1 MLSDKF
7 SRFLFFSLLVTAG
20 ASVQQLPRSHFS
32 PPQKSRLAV
41 STRDSLRQALFFRH
55 TVLRPG
61 RISPYDRLIK
71 KYSFRYGF
79 DWRLIA
85 AQIHAESHFNP
96 EAKSRTGA
104 LGLMQIMP
112 GTARHLGKPP
122 NLLLKPEIN
131 IALGCLYDRRL
142 YNIWKEEKGKDRLA
156 FMLASYNA
164 GQRRVLRAQKRAK
177 QRDKWIGIKYH
188 LPGQTRHYVYKIFK
202 TYETYKK
209 IVF

>member
-7 SRFLFFSLLVTAG
+7 RIAALFGIVFLLG
-20 ASVQQLPRSHFS
+20 G
-32 PPQKSRLAV
+32 RLAFAQANEFV
-41 STRDSLRQALFFRH
+41 TVKSDQPSQKLKASLFRH

-61 RISPYDRLIK
+61 RISKYDRIIK

-85 AQIHAESHFNP
+85 SQIHAESRFN
-96 EAKSRTGA
+96 AQARSRSGA

-122 NLLLKPEIN
+122 KLLLKPEIN

-142 YNIWKEEKGKDRLA
+142 YNIWKEEKGKDRVA

-164 GQRRVLRAQKRAK
+164 GHRRVMRAQKRARK
-177 QRDKWIGIKYH
+177 PDKWTSIKRH
-188 LPGQTRHYVYKIFK
+188 LPGQTRHYVFKIFK

-209 IVF
+209 LVF